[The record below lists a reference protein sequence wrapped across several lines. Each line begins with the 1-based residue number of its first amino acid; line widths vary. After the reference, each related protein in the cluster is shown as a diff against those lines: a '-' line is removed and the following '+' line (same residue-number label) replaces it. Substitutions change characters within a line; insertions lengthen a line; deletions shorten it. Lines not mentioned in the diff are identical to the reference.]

1 MGVLTSEVDLESCS
15 DTQSCFDSCSSRS
28 SSRSHSRP
36 HSRSSRFS
44 DCSTCRTC
52 NKRRKRHP
60 PDRFKF
66 LKGGGPDSR
75 CSSGS
80 PSPLAKPCLK
90 LPGGGDVKDSHHG
103 STRTSCSSSC
113 SSSRYV
119 TPSDSPQPLEYQP
132 CPRQLTAIGWRLN
145 WTLMEAKL
153 DSPVAVPV
161 AAASTVTGCKDRA
174 AGRTDRSRTPT
185 VRHIPMVRQLF
196 EVVPRKGDP
205 AVLCRWYRRH
215 LELNVTQKVA
225 RKRWRIAVLMIS
237 IIRWLLPE
245 RLKGGGTT
253 SSTSTSAST
262 TTTTT
267 TTTTQFNTST
277 TSQAK
282 KGSKITR
289 KTASVPAF
297 CPQGA
302 KPPSPSR
309 APCQSPGLEGKPKSI
324 MMYTQGARIP
334 FICQEV
340 REKLESHVCR
350 KQSQRLWG
358 FPKLVTRYVGDLA
371 LQQLPTSGS
380 AGDGKIMGN
389 VTDRQAVFSGR
400 AHRNTEFRLKNK
412 TTRPAEEP
420 QATAAVAKDSS
431 SATRPVEKTTTS
443 TVLQPAESH
452 ATKPSQ
458 TRHSLN
464 QTSPVRSLTPER
476 CWLEKKVRS
485 KYMEVKLKHF
495 PGMVSQS
502 YQSALASATSHPTRK
517 PTQVAEAPAV
527 VLKRTAPLRQR
538 DKVLFM
544 NQEELRHLED
554 NLIMKHMEHLQR
566 QGVTTASVPSAHTQ
580 RVTTA
585 SAPSAHT
592 QRVTTAS
599 APSAHTQRVT
609 TASAPS
615 AHTQRVTTAS
625 APSAHTQRV
634 TTASV
639 PSAHT
644 QRVTTASAPSAHTQR
659 VTTASAHTQR
669 VTTASVPSAHTQ
681 RVTTASAPSAH
692 TQRVTTASAHTQR
705 VTTASAPSAHTQR
718 VTTASAPSQRVT
730 TASVPSA
737 HTQRVTTASAS
748 SAHTQRVTTASA
760 PSAHTQR
767 VTTASAHTQRVT
779 TASAHAQISHSLA
792 LETSTHTATVS
803 HPHPALIKELVLMNG
818 LEGGFGELKTLLAP
832 QQHEVKPSSATAKV
846 VSGPADSAVSSNTET
861 QRSSGLPLPPLIR
874 PPSRFNSA
882 HFT

>member
-1 MGVLTSEVDLESCS
+1 MEDLTSEVDLESCA
-15 DTQSCFDSCSSRS
+15 DPQSCFDSCSSRS

-66 LKGGGPDSR
+66 LKGGGPDSH

-80 PSPLAKPCLK
+80 SIPLAKPCLK

-103 STRTSCSSSC
+103 STHTSCSSSC
-113 SSSRYV
+113 NSSRYV

-174 AGRTDRSRTPT
+174 ASRTDRSRTPT
-185 VRHIPMVRQLF
+185 ARHIPMVRQLF

-380 AGDGKIMGN
+380 AGDGKVMGN

-431 SATRPVEKTTTS
+431 PATRPVEKTTTS

-458 TRHSLN
+458 TGHSLN

-476 CWLEKKVRS
+476 CWLEEKVRS

-495 PGMVSQS
+495 PGMVAQS
-502 YQSALASATSHPTRK
+502 YHSALASATSHPTRK

-527 VLKRTAPLRQR
+527 VLKRPAPLRQR

-544 NQEELRHLED
+544 DQEELRHLED

-566 QGVTTASVPSAHTQ
+566 QGVTTD
-580 RVTTA
+580 

-592 QRVTTAS
+592 QGVTTAS
-599 APSAHTQRVT
+599 AHTQGVT

-644 QRVTTASAPSAHTQR
+644 QG

-681 RVTTASAPSAH
+681 GVTTASAPSAH
-692 TQRVTTASAHTQR
+692 TQGVTTASAHTQR
-705 VTTASAPSAHTQR
+705 VTTASAP
-718 VTTASAPSQRVT
+718 
-730 TASVPSA
+730 
-737 HTQRVTTASAS
+737 
-748 SAHTQRVTTASA
+748 
-760 PSAHTQR
+760 
-767 VTTASAHTQRVT
+767 SAHTQRVT

-803 HPHPALIKELVLMNG
+803 HPHPALIKQLVLMNG

-882 HFT
+882 HST